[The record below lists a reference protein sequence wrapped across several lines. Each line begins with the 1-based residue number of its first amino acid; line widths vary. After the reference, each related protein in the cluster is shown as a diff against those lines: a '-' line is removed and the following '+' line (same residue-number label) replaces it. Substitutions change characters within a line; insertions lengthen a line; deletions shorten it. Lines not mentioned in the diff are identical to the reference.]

1 MAKHTKCQKQK
12 TLLESNRRNVLGV
25 FTQLTITASMYFKNK
40 KGKRNNKFTGDVGE
54 VSKMKISKKFRKEP
68 FTEFSSH

>member
-1 MAKHTKCQKQK
+1 M
-12 TLLESNRRNVLGV
+12 LGV
-25 FTQLTITASMYFKNK
+25 FTQLTITASMCFKNK
-40 KGKRNNKFTGDVGE
+40 KGKRSTKFIGDVGD